1 MASIVFV
8 VNGLE
13 WDKHQQSKHGK
24 AKGNMLVDS
33 TIKKYKDHTVKFL
46 SWCQKTYGT
55 AKPKKCKK
63 HIQAYADYLQT
74 QGKSAS
80 TIHDYIVGVCR
91 VLNIPIKTIKTARR
105 VTAENKNNRRAGQE
119 KAVDR
124 RRTAKENVSPRLYAF
139 AAVVGIR
146 RAEYGN
152 LHGSDFEKDDS
163 DYWCVKVR
171 KGKNGKEHHQ
181 RIPLKDVDF
190 VRSYFDGS
198 EDYVFRKAELDNLI
212 NLHRLRGALAR
223 RMYQE
228 YLHQIETEPD
238 YANQLREE
246 LKARFKNRKVESKW
260 KDHEVQGVYRV
271 RGANRKRAE
280 ALGLPIEYSRLA
292 VMAVSVFHLS
302 HWRTNV
308 AVTNYLLAI

>member
-1 MASIVFV
+1 MQKRFTTRSCIGYVCCSLSDVEYLSYRDYCVTFSFYSKIV
-8 VNGLE
+8 L
-13 WDKHQQSKHGK
+13 
-24 AKGNMLVDS
+24 
-33 TIKKYKDHTVKFL
+33 
-46 SWCQKTYGT
+46 
-55 AKPKKCKK
+55 
-63 HIQAYADYLQT
+63 
-74 QGKSAS
+74 
-80 TIHDYIVGVCR
+80 R
-91 VLNIPIKTIKTARR
+91 
-105 VTAENKNNRRAGQE
+105 
-119 KAVDR
+119 
-124 RRTAKENVSPRLYAF
+124 
-139 AAVVGIR
+139 
-146 RAEYGN
+146 
-152 LHGSDFEKDDS
+152 
-163 DYWCVKVR
+163 YWCVKVR

-190 VRSYFDGS
+190 VRSYFNGS

-228 YLHQIETEPD
+228 YLHRIETEPD
-238 YANQLREE
+238 YADQLREE
-246 LKARFKNRKVESKW
+246 LKARFKNRKVKSKW

-308 AVTNYLLAI
+308 AVTNYLLAL